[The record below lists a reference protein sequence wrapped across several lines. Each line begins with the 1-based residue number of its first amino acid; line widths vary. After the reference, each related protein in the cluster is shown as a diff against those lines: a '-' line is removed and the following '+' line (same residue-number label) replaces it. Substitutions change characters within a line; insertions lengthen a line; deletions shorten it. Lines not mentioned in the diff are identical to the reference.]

1 MCVPFLSFLF
11 FRLEDL
17 DRDQWK
23 KINVFNFIFFKY
35 ILLEKESP
43 RFTARKKKLKKKKK
57 LTQRRIH
64 FFLGEERDWA
74 AASGGLTFSILSLKG
89 VWGL

>member
-17 DRDQWK
+17 DRDHWKIYIFLKKFFFFILLVERKPHVRCTEIKK
-23 KINVFNFIFFKY
+23 KILHF
-35 ILLEKESP
+35 S
-43 RFTARKKKLKKKKK
+43 
-57 LTQRRIH
+57 QRRIL
-64 FFLGEERDWA
+64 FFLGEERDCA
-74 AASGGLTFSILSLKG
+74 AASGGLTFSIPSLKG

>member
-17 DRDQWK
+17 DRDHWK
-23 KINVFNFIFFKY
+23 IYIF
-35 ILLEKESP
+35 
-43 RFTARKKKLKKKKK
+43 LKKKFFFILLVERKPHVRCTEIKK
-57 LTQRRIH
+57 KILHFSQRRIL
-64 FFLGEERDWA
+64 FFLGEERDCA
-74 AASGGLTFSILSLKG
+74 AASGGLTFSIPSLKG

>member
-17 DRDQWK
+17 DRDHWKIYIFLK
-23 KINVFNFIFFKY
+23 KIFFF
-35 ILLEKESP
+35 ILLVERKPHVRCTEI
-43 RFTARKKKLKKKKK
+43 KKKILHFS
-57 LTQRRIH
+57 QRRIL
-64 FFLGEERDWA
+64 FFLGEERDCA
-74 AASGGLTFSILSLKG
+74 AASGGLTFSIPSLKG

>member
-17 DRDQWK
+17 DRDHWNIYFFLK
-23 KINVFNFIFFKY
+23 KIFFF
-35 ILLEKESP
+35 ILLVERKPHVRCTEI
-43 RFTARKKKLKKKKK
+43 KKKILHFS
-57 LTQRRIH
+57 QRRIL
-64 FFLGEERDWA
+64 FFLGEERDCA
-74 AASGGLTFSILSLKG
+74 AASGGLTFSIPSLKG

>member
-17 DRDQWK
+17 DRDHWKIYIFLKNFFFFILLVERKPHVRCTEIKK
-23 KINVFNFIFFKY
+23 KILHF
-35 ILLEKESP
+35 S
-43 RFTARKKKLKKKKK
+43 
-57 LTQRRIH
+57 QRRIL
-64 FFLGEERDWA
+64 FFLGEERDCA
-74 AASGGLTFSILSLKG
+74 AASGGLTFSIPSLKG